1 MSAGKTV
8 QITLRESTTQD
19 QSWIKEFIRAAW
31 GAELIVVHGDK
42 FYPAELNAIIA
53 ERYGIPVGLATYFI
67 NTTSIEVVTLNSLT
81 SGAGIGKKLIQ
92 SLINK
97 AKNKAMERVWLI
109 TTNDNTSA
117 LTFYQKLGF
126 HIIKLYPDAVSK
138 SRELKPEIPL
148 TGEHGIPIR
157 DEIELEYRLTGH

>member
-1 MSAGKTV
+1 MSAGKSV
-8 QITLRESTTQD
+8 QITLRDSTIQD
-19 QSWIKEFIRAAW
+19 QNWIKEFIHSAW

-53 ERYGIPVGLATYFI
+53 ERSGIPVGLATYFI

-92 SLINK
+92 SLIDK
-97 AKNKAMERVWLI
+97 ARIKAMERVWLI

-126 HIIKLYPDAVSK
+126 HIVKLYPDAVSK
-138 SRELKPEIPL
+138 SREINLRFPSPVSMGFPSVMKLSLSI
-148 TGEHGIPIR
+148 
-157 DEIELEYRLTGH
+157 D